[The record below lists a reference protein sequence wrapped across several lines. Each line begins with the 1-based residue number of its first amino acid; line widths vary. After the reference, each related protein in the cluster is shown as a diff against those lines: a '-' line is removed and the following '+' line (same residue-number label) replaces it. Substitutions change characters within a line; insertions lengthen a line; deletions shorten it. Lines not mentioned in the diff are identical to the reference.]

1 MRLINVEEIFDFC
14 PKRFGIRKISSCFKT
29 FGQVENFLNFGQIM
43 KVKKLLLSLPTI
55 PGALS

>member
-1 MRLINVEEIFDFC
+1 ML
-14 PKRFGIRKISSCFKT
+14 KRFFISAQRVLAFGKYLHSSKHFGNLKT
-29 FGQVENFLNFGQIM
+29 FLPNNFGQIM